1 MANFLIS
8 TAGTTIE
15 GSTDADIV
23 EFITGGSSTTVKGK
37 DGDDIL
43 RASAVGLQGITFFGN
58 TGADVVSALGQD
70 VLDSNLQLGRGND
83 SAIIGNNADVG
94 SSTIKGKLGNDVI
107 TFAGLSAG
115 STASSVAFRGNQ
127 GDDTISVSGGNLDNI
142 IVAGG
147 AGADTLTFS
156 AQSLISAGAI
166 AAGLGQD
173 TVLVSGGSID
183 ELDIRLHSDA
193 KSADLDS
200 ADTLTLTN
208 VNYTTASINGGGGA
222 DVLRFNGGT
231 WSEITVRG
239 GLGNDTAAIS
249 GTYTT
254 SDFAFGKGADT
265 ITISGDAS
273 FSSNTINGGQGDD
286 SFDLNSVTGNTLIG
300 GLGADTFTGNGL
312 AITGNTYFFN
322 TATESTLTSMDII
335 NNGGLGLTGGLT
347 FGFNTANN
355 VSTVSGTFTGAAY
368 GSLAQTINVQSG
380 VYTFSTADFDNSV
393 GATAAVTAAVELL
406 NTALTTNGQAIFFNF
421 SGAMSGGAGAG
432 SGEGFLFV
440 QRGDDDLVVNVED
453 YESTGESLIDAY
465 TLSANNGGTVNTL
478 SFEAG

>member
-1 MANFLIS
+1 M
-8 TAGTTIE
+8 
-15 GSTDADIV
+15 
-23 EFITGGSSTTVKGK
+23 
-37 DGDDIL
+37 
-43 RASAVGLQGITFFGN
+43 SAPRL
-58 TGADVVSALGQD
+58 
-70 VLDSNLQLGRGND
+70 
-83 SAIIGNNADVG
+83 
-94 SSTIKGKLGNDVI
+94 KGKLGNDVI

-156 AQSLISAGAI
+156 AQSNISAGAI

-173 TVLVSGGSID
+173 TVLISGGSID

-380 VYTFSTADFDNSV
+380 VTPSARLISTTLSAQLLLSPR
-393 GATAAVTAAVELL
+393 LL
-406 NTALTTNGQAIFFNF
+406 NAQHSPDHQWSSHLLQLLRRNV
-421 SGAMSGGAGAG
+421 GGAGAG
-432 SGEGFLFV
+432 SQGFLFV

-453 YESTGESLIDAY
+453 YKAQ
-465 TLSANNGGTVNTL
+465 
-478 SFEAG
+478 